1 MHAITLL
8 ERQHE
13 SLSELLHEFRNSM
26 PGEERAS
33 TFKKLQ
39 RALLVHMLLEEEIFY
54 PTVVNNTPDGTPFTE
69 GYEEHAATR
78 VAMSRCAGVMNE
90 EELFQLRVSVLENLL
105 SRHIAGERRSMFFA
119 ACEIFDS
126 TELEVIGQTMQSL
139 IERVIYAS
147 MANAELDI
155 SSTAKALRARH
166 S

>member
-13 SLSELLHEFRNSM
+13 SLSELLREFRASL
-26 PGEERAS
+26 PGDERAS
-33 TFKKLQ
+33 MFKKLQ

-54 PTVVNNTPDGTPFTE
+54 PTVVNHTPDGQPFAE
-69 GYEEHAATR
+69 GYAEHAATR
-78 VAMSRCAGVMNE
+78 LAMNGCAGAMNE
-90 EELFQLRVSVLENLL
+90 EELFQLRVTGLEDML
-105 SRHIAGERRSMFFA
+105 SHHVAGERRSMFFA

-147 MANAELDI
+147 MANVELDI
-155 SSTAKALRARH
+155 SSTARELRARH
-166 S
+166 A